1 MTLPVGHGFVDVP
14 ESLPKIKVSHNT
26 RASCRRSSHLRP
38 PDPRQRASS
47 FCLLFLLRKS
57 KELRG
62 KGGVGVGASGGPVV
76 SRDGLAVA
84 GGLGE
89 TDVPGN
95 DRGVHL
101 AGEVVLDLLRHLH
114 GQVCPGVVHGQKH
127 PLQLQGRVQSPPD
140 QPDES
145 KEKKLCLAL
154 NRIDGRWD
162 TDKLGDLLRDDDVLE
177 YETGFDAEE
186 VRVYRLLEDAREPDD
201 DGDYPGDDQEDDEPE
216 PEDDEPEPE
225 DDEPPED
232 EGDTGEGD
240 EEPRL
245 GSTLIKIGHLSFKV
259 EVYRYKRVVEAMR
272 DRGIFDEK
280 EIAAEWKRRLLHHD

>member
-1 MTLPVGHGFVDVP
+1 MKFETKFEVLQLADLVTPPYNPRVDMEPDSP
-14 ESLPKIKVSHNT
+14 EYKAL
-26 RASCRRSSHLRP
+26 RRSLEQHQLVEP
-38 PDPRQRASS
+38 
-47 FCLLFLLRKS
+47 
-57 KELRG
+57 
-62 KGGVGVGASGGPVV
+62 PVV
-76 SRDGLAVA
+76 NLHNMRCIGGNQRVAVMLA
-84 GGLGE
+84 LGM
-89 TDVPGN
+89 T
-95 DRGVHL
+95 
-101 AGEVVLDLLRHLH
+101 EVLCSVI
-114 GQVCPGVVHGQKH
+114 
-127 PLQLQGRVQSPPD
+127 D

-201 DGDYPGDDQEDDEPE
+201 DGDYPGDG

>member
-1 MTLPVGHGFVDVP
+1 MKFETKFEVLQLADLVTPPYNPRVDMEPDSP
-14 ESLPKIKVSHNT
+14 EYKAL
-26 RASCRRSSHLRP
+26 RRSLEQHQLVEP
-38 PDPRQRASS
+38 
-47 FCLLFLLRKS
+47 
-57 KELRG
+57 
-62 KGGVGVGASGGPVV
+62 PVV
-76 SRDGLAVA
+76 NLHNMRCIGGNQRVAVMLA
-84 GGLGE
+84 LGM
-89 TDVPGN
+89 T
-95 DRGVHL
+95 
-101 AGEVVLDLLRHLH
+101 EVLCSVI
-114 GQVCPGVVHGQKH
+114 
-127 PLQLQGRVQSPPD
+127 D

-186 VRVYRLLEDAREPDD
+186 VRVYHLLEDAREPDD
-201 DGDYPGDDQEDDEPE
+201 DGDYPGDDPEDDEPE

>member
-1 MTLPVGHGFVDVP
+1 MKFEAKFEVLQLADLVTPPYNPRVDMEPDSP
-14 ESLPKIKVSHNT
+14 EYKAL
-26 RASCRRSSHLRP
+26 RRSLEQHQLVEP
-38 PDPRQRASS
+38 
-47 FCLLFLLRKS
+47 
-57 KELRG
+57 
-62 KGGVGVGASGGPVV
+62 PVV
-76 SRDGLAVA
+76 NLHNMRCIGGNQRVAVMLA
-84 GGLGE
+84 LGM
-89 TDVPGN
+89 T
-95 DRGVHL
+95 
-101 AGEVVLDLLRHLH
+101 EVLCSVI
-114 GQVCPGVVHGQKH
+114 
-127 PLQLQGRVQSPPD
+127 D

-186 VRVYRLLEDAREPDD
+186 VRVYRLLEDARVPDD
-201 DGDYPGDDQEDDEPE
+201 DGDYPGDD

>member
-1 MTLPVGHGFVDVP
+1 MKFETKFEVLQLADLVTPPYNPRVDMEPDSP
-14 ESLPKIKVSHNT
+14 EYKAL
-26 RASCRRSSHLRP
+26 RRSLEQHQLVEP
-38 PDPRQRASS
+38 
-47 FCLLFLLRKS
+47 
-57 KELRG
+57 
-62 KGGVGVGASGGPVV
+62 PVV
-76 SRDGLAVA
+76 NLHNMRCIGGNQRVAVMLA
-84 GGLGE
+84 LGM
-89 TDVPGN
+89 T
-95 DRGVHL
+95 
-101 AGEVVLDLLRHLH
+101 EVLCSVI
-114 GQVCPGVVHGQKH
+114 
-127 PLQLQGRVQSPPD
+127 D

-216 PEDDEPEPE
+216 PEDDEP
-225 DDEPPED
+225 PED

-245 GSTLIKIGHLSFKV
+245 GSTLIKICHLSFKV
-259 EVYRYKRVVEAMR
+259 EVYRYKRVLEAMR

>member
-1 MTLPVGHGFVDVP
+1 MKFETKFEVLQLADLVTPPYNPRVDMEPDSP
-14 ESLPKIKVSHNT
+14 EYKAL
-26 RASCRRSSHLRP
+26 RRSLEQHQLVEP
-38 PDPRQRASS
+38 
-47 FCLLFLLRKS
+47 
-57 KELRG
+57 
-62 KGGVGVGASGGPVV
+62 PVV
-76 SRDGLAVA
+76 NLHNMRCIGGNQRVAVMLA
-84 GGLGE
+84 LGM
-89 TDVPGN
+89 T
-95 DRGVHL
+95 
-101 AGEVVLDLLRHLH
+101 EVLCSVI
-114 GQVCPGVVHGQKH
+114 
-127 PLQLQGRVQSPPD
+127 D

-154 NRIDGRWD
+154 NRVDGRWD

-201 DGDYPGDDQEDDEPE
+201 DGDYPGDD

>member
-1 MTLPVGHGFVDVP
+1 MKFETKFEALQLADLVTPPYNPRVDMEPDSP
-14 ESLPKIKVSHNT
+14 EYKAL
-26 RASCRRSSHLRP
+26 RRSLEQHQLVEP
-38 PDPRQRASS
+38 
-47 FCLLFLLRKS
+47 
-57 KELRG
+57 
-62 KGGVGVGASGGPVV
+62 PVV
-76 SRDGLAVA
+76 NLHNMRCIGGNQRVAVMLA
-84 GGLGE
+84 LGM
-89 TDVPGN
+89 T
-95 DRGVHL
+95 
-101 AGEVVLDLLRHLH
+101 EVLCSVI
-114 GQVCPGVVHGQKH
+114 
-127 PLQLQGRVQSPPD
+127 D

-154 NRIDGRWD
+154 NRVDGRWD

-201 DGDYPGDDQEDDEPE
+201 DGDYPGDDPEDDEPE

>member
-1 MTLPVGHGFVDVP
+1 MKFETKFEVLQLADLVTPPYNPRVDMEPDSP
-14 ESLPKIKVSHNT
+14 EYKAL
-26 RASCRRSSHLRP
+26 RRSLEQHQLVEP
-38 PDPRQRASS
+38 
-47 FCLLFLLRKS
+47 
-57 KELRG
+57 
-62 KGGVGVGASGGPVV
+62 PVV
-76 SRDGLAVA
+76 NLHNMRCIGGNQRVAVMLA
-84 GGLGE
+84 LGM
-89 TDVPGN
+89 T
-95 DRGVHL
+95 
-101 AGEVVLDLLRHLH
+101 EVLCSVI
-114 GQVCPGVVHGQKH
+114 
-127 PLQLQGRVQSPPD
+127 D

-145 KEKKLCLAL
+145 KETKLCLAL

-201 DGDYPGDDQEDDEPE
+201 DGDYPGDDPEGDEPE
-216 PEDDEPEPE
+216 PEDD
-225 DDEPPED
+225 DPPED